1 MAQIRNL
8 KDTATDATIY
18 PVTTPQAVYGLDALL
33 TQKVDKIPGKG
44 LSTNDYDNA
53 SKTKLDNSVTTDDL
67 KTELNKKA
75 DVGTVE
81 NIDLRLQSAENDLA
95 LVMDSALSGFGVGA
109 WNPEILA
116 PEMIEFKGDK
126 SFLAD
131 WHWWLIDTTDNEGIV
146 THPVGELNPVNLL
159 RFKNGKFAP
168 TVGIT
173 EEMRAECDV
182 ALYLDAEATQLY
194 SEAGAFD
201 AEAFYNEHG
210 MTKLYDADG
219 NEVRV
224 LRPWETTETKYTI
237 GVSHRQTIYLLDNI
251 IGKSGKSWRGLFSKP
266 VVWDGIDVSNYPLAP
281 TAISPCPV
289 TTIDNKA
296 RCFFYLYEG
305 ETNCKSGKGRGNLC
319 TIFDNGR
326 TYPRANMHQVSNMQM
341 ARANN
346 AYVNA
351 PYPCAEGGYHA
362 YNTYI
367 TAMEVLHGTK
377 ALHAAAKFGS
387 GISSN
392 DACNNEATWLSNG
405 GVRFKIDSAD
415 EWTYNTYDAT
425 PNIAYNPAGDKVG
438 WSQLLN
444 SEYPKEQC
452 MESQMAYSFAV
463 ETGVNENEEFEFYG
477 AKYRFVRVPGTDEN
491 QMNVRVYKVMAG
503 EFSAFDLESNAIKV
517 SFEVNLRMSLVGG
530 VNLLGNITAH
540 WGGGFEYVGYCDH
553 DPAVD
558 SINFPIDI
566 YIQPDQ
572 TKWVNVTTVDKADW
586 DETFGFEN
594 RYILAYQGKNLKYRY
609 AKTRIPYTNVASVI
623 GGGLLNGECFFIW
636 EDNLWG
642 RNIGHKYRIGPRF
655 RGNALQTNCSPRAT
669 SCHYVASYALCFFCG
684 SAQYLVDTTMAQG
697 VPINK

>member
-18 PVTTPQAVYGLDALL
+18 PVTTPQAVYGLDTLL

-53 SKTKLDNSVTTDDL
+53 SKTKLDNCVTTDDL

-305 ETNCKSGKGRGNLC
+305 EANCKSGKGQGNLC

-326 TYPRANMHQVSNMQM
+326 TYPRSNMHQVSNMQM

-346 AYVNA
+346 ADVNA

-377 ALHAAAKFGS
+377 ALHAADKFGS

-392 DACNNEATWLSNG
+392 DACNNEATWLANG
-405 GVRFKIDSAD
+405 GVRFKVDSAD
-415 EWTYNTYDAT
+415 EWTYNAFCDT
-425 PNIAYNPAGDKVG
+425 PSIAYMAAEDKIF
-438 WSQLLN
+438 WHALLN

-463 ETGVNENEEFEFYG
+463 ETDVAENEEFEFYG
-477 AKYRFVRVPGTDEN
+477 AKYRFVRVPGSDEN
-491 QMNVRVYKVMAG
+491 KMNVRVYKVMAG
-503 EFSAFDLESNAIKV
+503 GFPVFDLEGNAIKV
-517 SFEVNLRMSLVGG
+517 SVEVNLRMSLVGG
-530 VNLLGNITAH
+530 VKLGGDIFAC
-540 WGGGFEYVGYCDH
+540 WSGGYEQVGYCDH

-558 SINFPIDI
+558 SMNFPIDI

-572 TKWVNVTTVDKADW
+572 AKWANVATVDQSDW
-586 DETFGFEN
+586 NEAFGFEN
-594 RYILAYQGKNLKYRY
+594 RYILAYQGKTLGNGY
-609 AKTRIPYTNVASVI
+609 AKNRLPYTNFNSII
-623 GGGLLNGECFFIW
+623 GGGSLLGECFYRW
-636 EDNLWG
+636 GDNYFG
-642 RNIGHKYRIGPRF
+642 RVIGHKYRICSLFSGHASNR
-655 RGNALQTNCSPRAT
+655 TCSPR
-669 SCHYVASYALCFFCG
+669 SALCYASILNSYHFYSG

-697 VPINK
+697 VLNK